1 MSKLSTR
8 LAAVA
13 VSTALALIVATT
25 ERSVAQS
32 KASITFFDVCSG
44 ANFQQFFNKIL
55 PLAQE
60 ELGFTID
67 YVPAGTG
74 AVLLQRLLAGGGKE
88 HVILSNEFV
97 VADFLTAGVDLV
109 DLEANAAEI
118 PNMSLVSDSEKTT
131 VVGIP
136 TNGRGTPFWRHQ
148 LGIIYN
154 SAKIPNPPKSWQE
167 YVERSGEWAGHIGMI
182 RPDAGPPPGR
192 YMIYDFL
199 RGYGVDENLPLEEL
213 QATPEYK
220 TAIEAFKT
228 FSQSFYKP
236 PFNSPPFMFQQF
248 ATGNIWIS
256 ELPIDYALWSRDQ
269 GLLPETV
276 HATFFPTPLVNGS
289 CWTTVPSNISED
301 HQHAAFALINWLLS
315 IETQSRML
323 TEMHQYPAI
332 DAWDQMPTDAF
343 ADIPTWEEIAP
354 IRKPLANNDLFNWIK
369 ENGADLLAK

>member
-220 TAIEAFKT
+220 NAIETFKT